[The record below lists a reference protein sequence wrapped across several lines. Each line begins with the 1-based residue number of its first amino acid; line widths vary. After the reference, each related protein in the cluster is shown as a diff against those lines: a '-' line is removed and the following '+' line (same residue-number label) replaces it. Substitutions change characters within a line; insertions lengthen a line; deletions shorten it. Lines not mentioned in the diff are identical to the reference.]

1 MLVIGI
7 TGGIGCGK
15 SEVSMII
22 EKNGYLVYNLD
33 QAAKSIMIKNEIVKN
48 KIINSFGK
56 ESYNEDG
63 SLNSEYLSH
72 NVYESTSKSN
82 LDILNKI
89 VHPVVI
95 DELISIV
102 NDEEVA
108 GRSIMFVESALIY
121 EAALENGFDYIIGVD
136 ATEEQR
142 IERLVNSRGLTKE
155 KIQLIMNNQL
165 SHQYKVEQ
173 SDFKIINTSSIEK
186 LKGSVDMILEII
198 KSMPEKEKYSFES
211 AEN

>member
-15 SEVSMII
+15 SEVSLII

-33 QAAKSIMIKNEIVKN
+33 QVAKTIMLKNEIVKS
-48 KIINSFGK
+48 KIIDAFGK
-56 ESYNEDG
+56 ESYNDDD
-63 SLNSEYLSH
+63 SLNSDFISH
-72 NVYESTSKSN
+72 NVYESTSKNN
-82 LDILNKI
+82 LDKLNRI

-95 DELISIV
+95 DELICIV
-102 NDEEVA
+102 NDEEAA

-121 EAALENGFDYIIGVD
+121 ESALENGFDYIIGVD

-165 SHQYKVEQ
+165 SHQYKMEQ
-173 SDFKIINTSSIEK
+173 SDFKIINTSSIEN
-186 LKGSVDMILEII
+186 LKQGVDMIIEII